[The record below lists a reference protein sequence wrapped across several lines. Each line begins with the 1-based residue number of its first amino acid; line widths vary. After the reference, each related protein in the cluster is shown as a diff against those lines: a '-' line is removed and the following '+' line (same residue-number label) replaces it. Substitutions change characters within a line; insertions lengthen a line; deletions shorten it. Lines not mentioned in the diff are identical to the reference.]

1 MRARSSWSGS
11 ARKAMGAASTLPRG
25 RGEAGRGRGASG
37 RRPRART
44 LVWARLSEGGANRAP
59 PSSFPARPRLRPMF
73 EELIRAW
80 DGEEVVIRYDPPT
93 STWMFVGVHS
103 TVLGPGMGGTRMKV
117 YAVPAA
123 G

>member
-1 MRARSSWSGS
+1 
-11 ARKAMGAASTLPRG
+11 
-25 RGEAGRGRGASG
+25 
-37 RRPRART
+37 
-44 LVWARLSEGGANRAP
+44 
-59 PSSFPARPRLRPMF
+59 MF

-117 YAVPAA
+117 YAVPADGLRDVLRLSGA
-123 G
+123 MIPLTKPPRQSTLTLGFLDQPISTLMPGPSAPVRQSTIWL